1 MFNLAF
7 ILFFSPFRRLLIR
20 FFHLHEEHYNTKS
33 LHFSS
38 HFVCLLVCLLGLL
51 LVCLLLGFYSV
62 VYFASL
68 FIWFSG
74 MNSILLGLCIII
86 IFVCLFLPKFDTSFF
101 YFCCLLV
108 VACGGEAAR
117 RSVTR
122 RIYAS
127 LRSIDSI
134 ERTLYYWKYRKKN
147 NKHYQRKSENKERT
161 QFNRNLRQTRVT
173 IAYTLHYESER
184 GRDNWRAISTIEF
197 EQLKFLLLY

>member
-1 MFNLAF
+1 MKNTITQNHYTFLHTLFVCWFVSLDFFAF
-7 ILFFSPFRRLLIR
+7 AFFFLVFIVLFILPAYLFGFLEWILFF
-20 FFHLHEEHYNTKS
+20 
-33 LHFSS
+33 
-38 HFVCLLVCLLGLL
+38 LVSVLL
-51 LVCLLLGFYSV
+51 LFLYVCFCRNSTLLL
-62 VYFASL
+62 
-68 FIWFSG
+68 
-74 MNSILLGLCIII
+74 
-86 IFVCLFLPKFDTSFF
+86 

-161 QFNRNLRQTRVT
+161 QFNRNLKQTRVT

-197 EQLKFLLLY
+197 EQLKLLLLY